1 MAVPVTAPARI
12 TQADIDRAV
21 NSCKKAG
28 YAGARI
34 SLDLA
39 KQRIDIYV
47 GDAVESPPPADD
59 DGGDDDYG

>member
-1 MAVPVTAPARI
+1 MTAPARI
-12 TQADIDRAV
+12 TQADIDRAMKG
-21 NSCKKAG
+21 CKNAG
-28 YAGARI
+28 YRGARI

-47 GDAVESPPPADD
+47 GDAVESPPPIDD

>member
-1 MAVPVTAPARI
+1 MTAPARI
-12 TQADIDRAV
+12 TQADIDRAMKG
-21 NSCKKAG
+21 CKNAG
-28 YAGARI
+28 YLGARI

-47 GDAVESPPPADD
+47 GDAVEYPLPVDVDDED

>member
-1 MAVPVTAPARI
+1 MTAPARI
-12 TQADIDRAV
+12 TQADIDRAIK
-21 NSCKKAG
+21 SCKNAG
-28 YAGARI
+28 YPGARI

-47 GDAVESPPPADD
+47 GDAVESPLPADD